1 MAVPTIQSIKS
12 PRDIKGCTVAELE
25 ALAAEIRRFLID
37 SCAKTGGHI
46 GANLGVI
53 ELTIAIHYVFDSPK
67 DQIVWDTSHQV
78 YTHKIL
84 TGRASM
90 FPTLNSFHGM
100 ARFVRREESIHDIM
114 DASHGGTSI
123 STAVGLSKAKEMM
136 GSNETVIA
144 VIGDG
149 SLVEGMAWEAL
160 NHAATLKSN
169 MIIVINDNGMAIAKN
184 VGGIAKLFSNTNWQQ
199 KCLQFFGALGF
210 NYFSEPEG
218 HNIGRLIGSLKKIK
232 DGPRPAILHVKSEKG
247 HKLKGAQEHPYK
259 MHFSAPFDPWTL
271 KVGEPPEVTYGRIAG
286 DALYEV
292 MREDTSIVTIF
303 PATPYASYVE
313 RCLAEFPD
321 RTIDVGMAEQH
332 ASCFGTGL
340 ALNGIKPVICY
351 QATFMQRAMDQI
363 IHDACFMD
371 LPVTLM
377 VVRSG
382 FAGYDGPTHHGI
394 FDLPYLRS
402 FPNLKIFYPKDRFE
416 LRRII
421 RERLLG
427 KPKHPMA
434 ILYPY
439 EPLIEDEIEDT
450 ETPEEFAKAQVI
462 GNGRDGLILTVGN
475 RIQTARKLQTALNS
489 EGISFAIVNIRWLKP
504 LPKEQL
510 LELLSSVPKAVTL
523 EEYILSG
530 SFGSSIAELICDYGL
545 KVELLRSGI
554 DDTFAEAGTKEELDK
569 AYGIDTESLLIS
581 MRKRWSDLFK

>member
-1 MAVPTIQSIKS
+1 MAIPTIQSIKS

-100 ARFVRREESIHDIM
+100 ARFVRREENIHDIM

-136 GSNETVIA
+136 GSNETVIT

-232 DGPRPAILHVKSEKG
+232 DGPRPAILHVKTEKG
-247 HKLKGAQEHPYK
+247 HRLKGAQKHPYK

-271 KVGEPPEVTYGRIAG
+271 KVGKTPKVTYGKIAG

-332 ASCFGTGL
+332 ALCFGTGL

-439 EPLIEDEIEDT
+439 EPLIKDEIEDI
-450 ETPEEFAKAQVI
+450 ESLGEFTKAQVI

-475 RIQTARKLQTALNS
+475 RIRTARKLQTALNS

-523 EEYILSG
+523 EEYILNG

-554 DDTFAEAGTKEELDK
+554 DDTFVEAGTKEELDK